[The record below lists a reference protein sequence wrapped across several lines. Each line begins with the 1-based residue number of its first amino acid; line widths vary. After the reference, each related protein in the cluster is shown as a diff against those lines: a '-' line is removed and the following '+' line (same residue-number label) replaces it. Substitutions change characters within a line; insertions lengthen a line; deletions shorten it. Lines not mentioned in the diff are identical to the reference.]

1 MAVNAVLSG
10 ELSALPL
17 EELSQ
22 GGVEVLL
29 YALELDRLLA
39 ALWGEGGLVSGRVPE
54 HATET
59 SDVEVV
65 PARCFDRAFD
75 LVSANDTRRE
85 RL

>member
-39 ALWGEGGLVSGRVPE
+39 ALWGEGGLVSGRVLE

-65 PARCFDRAFD
+65 PAGCLYDGAFD
-75 LVSANDTRRE
+75 LISTNDAR
-85 RL
+85 